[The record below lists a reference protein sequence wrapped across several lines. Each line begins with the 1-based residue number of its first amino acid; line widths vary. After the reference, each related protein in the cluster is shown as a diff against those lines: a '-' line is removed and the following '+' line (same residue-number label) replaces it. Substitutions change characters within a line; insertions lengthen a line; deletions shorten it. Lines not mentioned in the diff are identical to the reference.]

1 MALGWAS
8 QESCL
13 DRKLVGHVVTH
24 VTYNYKFEA
33 APVRPKG
40 VITYLAEDGAL
51 SDLCPSIQ
59 VPKLAALPEV
69 SHQVNK
75 DQLCKYIHHTM
86 APQAPGVIQIHVKIP
101 KYNVVQA
108 LKLM

>member
-13 DRKLVGHVVTH
+13 DRKLVGHVVTP

-40 VITYLAEDGAL
+40 IITYLAEDGA
-51 SDLCPSIQ
+51 P
-59 VPKLAALPEV
+59 V
-69 SHQVNK
+69 
-75 DQLCKYIHHTM
+75 
-86 APQAPGVIQIHVKIP
+86 
-101 KYNVVQA
+101 
-108 LKLM
+108 